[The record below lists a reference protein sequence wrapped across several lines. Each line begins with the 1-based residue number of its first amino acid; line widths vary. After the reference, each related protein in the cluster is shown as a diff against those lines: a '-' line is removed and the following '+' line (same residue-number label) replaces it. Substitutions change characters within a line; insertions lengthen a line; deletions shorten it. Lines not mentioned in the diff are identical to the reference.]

1 MAFASCQMGV
11 DDPHLRYKLF
21 VSIIFNNL
29 IIDFSSLPETL
40 GKLLKKTKLI
50 LYLQNFIGNIKCFGI
65 GKNGRDPG

>member
-1 MAFASCQMGV
+1 MGV

-21 VSIIFNNL
+21 VSIIFNYL
-29 IIDFSSLPETL
+29 IRDFSSLPETL

-50 LYLQNFIGNIKCFGI
+50 LYLQNFIGNIKCVGI